1 MADKLSI
8 AKIKKAVGAKNVKKQ
23 DAYMIDGELYVTID
37 FVSDYFSI
45 SSRQFLNWRK
55 KGVSESYEVD
65 RTKLFNLREVEE
77 WSRNNINSTKS
88 RATDKLRKQQQPPI
102 DFSNSD
108 LNDVDKEE
116 ADRLLTIEKVKIERT
131 KHLELTKKLIPAE
144 DTDKAMA
151 EIGAL
156 HLAQYKSDLKVLPIL
171 LENKSK
177 QEITPMLDDHY
188 AARIEDMHTI
198 VNKPRKKDGVK
209 FFDAL
214 VSLIGK

>member
-1 MADKLSI
+1 MLKEKKI
-8 AKIKKAVGAKNVKKQ
+8 IEKIKRHCPDAEVEQSEVFSVDGRILVTQKFLASFYGVTTRAVRKW
-23 DAYMIDGELYVTID
+23 GEKGLQVD
-37 FVSDYFSI
+37 EI
-45 SSRQFLNWRK
+45 SSEYFAMYNFTETLKWH
-55 KGVSESYEVD
+55 SENIKSKFYQ
-65 RTKLFNLREVEE
+65 TKPKR
-77 WSRNNINSTKS
+77 
-88 RATDKLRKQQQPPI
+88 
-102 DFSNSD
+102 DFSNAA
-108 LNDVDKEE
+108 LEDVDREE

-177 QEITPMLDDHY
+177 QEITPILDDHY

>member
-1 MADKLSI
+1 M
-8 AKIKKAVGAKNVKKQ
+8 IKKVRRHCPNAEVKQADVFSVDGKIVVTEKFLAQFYGVSSRAVRMWREKGLQ
-23 DAYMIDGELYVTID
+23 
-37 FVSDYFSI
+37 VSEI
-45 SSRQFLNWRK
+45 SSKHFVMYNFIETVAWH
-55 KGVSESYEVD
+55 SE
-65 RTKLFNLREVEE
+65 
-77 WSRNNINSTKS
+77 NINSKFSPTKP
-88 RATDKLRKQQQPPI
+88 KH
-102 DFSNSD
+102 DFSNAA
-108 LNDVDKEE
+108 LEDVDREE

-177 QEITPMLDDHY
+177 QDITPILDDHY

-198 VNKPRKKDGVK
+198 VNRPKSENGKT
-209 FFDAL
+209 FFNAIMNMFGSDD
-214 VSLIGK
+214 K